1 MILITGGTGFI
12 GQVLIRHLIAS
23 GQEVR
28 ILIRPSRL
36 SPKLPI
42 GMPVEV
48 TVSSLQDERGLRAA
62 MKGVSTV
69 FHLASAEHQ
78 RRGEK
83 MLDVDIRGTQILVK
97 AAEEAGI
104 DRFFYLSRIGSDR
117 ASAFPV
123 LKSKAI
129 AEGFIK
135 ESHLDYTIIRSSV
148 VFGPGDHFTRGL
160 ATVLK
165 ATPFFF
171 FIPGDGNTLLQPLWV
186 EDLVTCMIWSLE
198 ENATRRQVYEVG
210 GGEYIP
216 LRQIAMDIAMAMNT
230 KRTIVPISPVN
241 MRVLTVM
248 MAQSFPGFPLST
260 LWLDEFAVDRTCPID
275 SMPRIFGLLPSRFSQ
290 RLDYLKGQKWQQSIG
305 TILTKPKSG

>member
-12 GQVLIRHLIAS
+12 GQVLIRHLIAA

-62 MKGVSTV
+62 MKGVSTI

-78 RRGEK
+78 KRGEK
-83 MLDVDIRGTQILVK
+83 MLDVDIRGTQVLVK
-97 AAEEAGI
+97 TAQDAGI
-104 DRFFYLSRIGSDR
+104 DRLIYLSRIGSDR

-135 ESHLDYTIIRSSV
+135 QSNLDYTILRSSV
-148 VFGPGDHFTRGL
+148 VFGPGDHFTQGL
-160 ATVLK
+160 ATVMR
-165 ATPFFF
+165 ASPFFF
-171 FIPGDGNTLLQPLWV
+171 FIPGDGSTLLQPIWV
-186 EDLVTCMIWSLE
+186 EDLVTCLIWSLE
-198 ENATRRQVYEVG
+198 DPSTRRQLIELG
-210 GGEYIP
+210 GGEYLPI
-216 LRQIAMDIAMAMNT
+216 RQISEDIASAMKI
-230 KRTIVPISPVN
+230 KRQMVPISPIN
-241 MRVLTVM
+241 MRILTM
-248 MAQSFPGFPLST
+248 MMEQSFPGFPLST
-260 LWLDEFAVDRTCPID
+260 LWLDEFAVDRTCAID

-290 RLDYLKGQKWQQSIG
+290 RLGYLKGQTWKHSVG
-305 TILTKPKSG
+305 TILTKPKTG